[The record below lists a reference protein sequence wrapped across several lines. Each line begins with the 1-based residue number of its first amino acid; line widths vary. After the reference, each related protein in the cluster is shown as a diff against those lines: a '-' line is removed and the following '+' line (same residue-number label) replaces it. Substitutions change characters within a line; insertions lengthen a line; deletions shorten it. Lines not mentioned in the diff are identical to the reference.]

1 MSNSLDLDQDRH
13 SVECRPDLDPNCS
26 QRLSA
31 DDEICRY
38 QGKSLHF
45 QGDIRLNIGVFHA
58 NQTSMCLDQHLN

>member
-1 MSNSLDLDQDRH
+1 MN
-13 SVECRPDLDPNCS
+13 VGPDVDPICS

-45 QGDIRLNIGVFHA
+45 QGDIRLDIGVFHA